1 MKIQRF
7 GDTLWMEPEGDI
19 SFLNAGSMKDCISGS
34 LCTGVR
40 NLILNM
46 SKITFLDSAG
56 LGMLILLIKRME
68 ENHGRLIL
76 EFPQLGVQKLLE
88 MTRMDEWIEIRK
100 TPELTSGSW
109 AELH

>member
-1 MKIQRF
+1 MKSQRF
-7 GDTLWMEPEGDI
+7 GDTLWIEPEGDI
-19 SFLNAGSMKDCISGS
+19 SFFNAGSMKECISEG
-34 LCTGVR
+34 LCPGVR
-40 NLILNM
+40 KLVLNM

-68 ENHGRLIL
+68 DNHGRLIL

-88 MTRMDEWIEIRK
+88 MTRLDEWIEIRK
-100 TPELTSGSW
+100 TPEPTSGSW